1 MGGPESAVLQK
12 IVAPSSV
19 LLLPVAS
26 KLECVL
32 CKKGFSGQNVIK
44 AGRRVR
50 STQRHPDKTTD
61 VSDLHRGTLTKPQV
75 ADTHWNGGTRRRG
88 QQLGHSERMG
98 TLGLVRS
105 LLHTFNMDEKMTDT

>member
-1 MGGPESAVLQK
+1 MGLNAQFYITLCLKAKFYRRVGGPESAVLQK

-61 VSDLHRGTLTKPQV
+61 VLDLHRHPDKTTDVLDLHRGTLTKPQ
-75 ADTHWNGGTRRRG
+75 
-88 QQLGHSERMG
+88 MC
-98 TLGLVRS
+98 
-105 LLHTFNMDEKMTDT
+105 

>member
-1 MGGPESAVLQK
+1 MGLKGQFYRRVGLKGQFYRRVGGPESAVLQK

-61 VSDLHRGTLTKPQV
+61 VLDLHRHPDKTTDVLDLHRGTLTKPQ
-75 ADTHWNGGTRRRG
+75 
-88 QQLGHSERMG
+88 MC
-98 TLGLVRS
+98 
-105 LLHTFNMDEKMTDT
+105 